1 MSEETSVIDNRSCLL
16 MTLQHSTFY
25 ANSFYFS
32 EARFP
37 RDISAPYF
45 ERSITLSRN
54 AFKHISN
61 LEEEIRKCWGRG
73 LGVGAK
79 KK

>member
-1 MSEETSVIDNRSCLL
+1 MSEGTSVIDNRSCLL
-16 MTLQHSTFY
+16 MTLQHSTLC
-25 ANSFYFS
+25 ANSFFS